1 MGIGTDEK
9 LTKVFQLVSRL
20 PEDFHWVVIR
30 LGSGTTMTED
40 EIAMYTDISVRS
52 VRKILTFFQ
61 RTGGVNFPKKQIAPP
76 QLHKSLCDYDIEVY
90 ITLFF
95 VIVDQ

>member
-1 MGIGTDEK
+1 
-9 LTKVFQLVSRL
+9 
-20 PEDFHWVVIR
+20 
-30 LGSGTTMTED
+30 MTED
-40 EIAMYTDISVRS
+40 EIAMYTDISVCS

-61 RTGGVNFPKKQIAPP
+61 HTGGVNFPKKQIAPP

-95 VIVDQ
+95 AIVDQ